1 MFGDGSSLAMTG
13 AFTLVDALT
22 VDIPSGLRDY
32 EARHRPQRV
41 AKENAVTPAANLFV
55 PATRVWA
62 SPCATSPST
71 QCHWSSRSAKLHRG
85 WRFPRRPVTE
95 YSFAET
101 R

>member
-55 PATRVWA
+55 PATQVGIAVRNVAVHAMPLVVKVRETA
-62 SPCATSPST
+62 SWMAL
-71 QCHWSSRSAKLHRG
+71 SA
-85 WRFPRRPVTE
+85 
-95 YSFAET
+95 
-101 R
+101 

>member
-55 PATRVWA
+55 PLR
-62 SPCATSPST
+62 PGCG
-71 QCHWSSRSAKLHRG
+71 HR
-85 WRFPRRPVTE
+85 RAQRRRPRNAIGRQGPRNCIVDGA
-95 YSFAET
+95 F
-101 R
+101 RVDP